1 MLDVEPDTQERFH
14 QVDELI
20 HRLDESLRQTQHM
33 FTEHIAQSKQI
44 QAQHSTMIS
53 RFDNI
58 LMGDGQTHG
67 TLVRMANLEQ
77 STVSLHSG
85 SEHCSG
91 SRMFDRTSCNRL
103 CCQSE
108 HSWHD
113 FRQHGK
119 CYSSAHDW
127 NRLNLPRDSHCR

>member
-1 MLDVEPDTQERFH
+1 MLDVEPDTQERFR
-14 QVDELI
+14 QVDDLI

-33 FTEHIAQSKQI
+33 FTEHMAQSKQI

-77 STVSLHSG
+77 STVSLHKRLDEIVIQLGRLSG
-85 SEHCSG
+85 
-91 SRMFDRTSCNRL
+91 
-103 CCQSE
+103 
-108 HSWHD
+108 
-113 FRQHGK
+113 RQPVAVTVLFTLL
-119 CYSSAHDW
+119 SSTVVGLLVALV
-127 NRLNLPRDSHCR
+127 R